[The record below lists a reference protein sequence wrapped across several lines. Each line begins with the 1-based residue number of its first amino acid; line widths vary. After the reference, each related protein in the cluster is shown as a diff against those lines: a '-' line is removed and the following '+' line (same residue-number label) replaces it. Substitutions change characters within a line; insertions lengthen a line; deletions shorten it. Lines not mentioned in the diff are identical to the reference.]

1 MKFPQYTNWRH
12 YSAQQ
17 TDFFLL
23 WSGAVLLMDFSNFS
37 ERLKGNPCS
46 QPLSHFAAFS
56 LLYKTADR
64 AWEDAPSVQAI
75 TSSISLDFKQF
86 SHMSELFPPYF
97 WFLWE
102 GFQQL
107 LVATSVEVTKLKKS
121 FLSFSMPKNKD
132 HVQTMSTVAKH
143 TDQHF
148 YKGFMGFWHA
158 GWIGSGFLLSLWT
171 HV

>member
-1 MKFPQYTNWRH
+1 MKVPQYTTWRH

-17 TDFFLL
+17 TDFFFMV
-23 WSGAVLLMDFSNFS
+23 WCSVVNGFFSFS
-37 ERLKGNPCS
+37 EQLEGHLCS

-56 LLYKTADR
+56 LLNKTADR
-64 AWEDAPSVQAI
+64 AWEDALSGQAK

-86 SHMSELFPPYF
+86 SYEWIVPTI
-97 WFLWE
+97 FLIIARRISTAASDHICWSN
-102 GFQQL
+102 QIKNSL
-107 LVATSVEVTKLKKS
+107 
-121 FLSFSMPKNKD
+121 LSFSMTKD
-132 HVQTMSTVAKH
+132 KGHVQTMSTAAKH

-158 GWIGSGFLLSLWT
+158 GWTGSGFLLSLWT